1 MPEPPGPPAIGEP
14 LRDAAELTELGT
26 HPGLCATCV
35 HLRLL
40 RSPRS
45 TFARCAKAERDPA
58 FPRYPRLPV
67 VACAGHRPAPR
78 EEAPA
83 PPRMADVAVA
93 DAGPAAVLHI
103 TNGDTVLAGFRAG
116 GIGGE
121 HLAWRDVLHD
131 GPVPM
136 TATLEEL
143 SEVRSR
149 ALAAFVW
156 GAYPELRAAFARRDA
171 ALARRGEHA
180 EVVLWFEHDLYD
192 QLQLLQL
199 LDWFAQHG
207 TGGAKL
213 SLIEIGSFPGLS
225 VAPARGAPAGVE
237 EFHGLGQLDGD
248 QLRELLPLRQP
259 VTMRQL
265 RTAAAVWRD
274 FRAADPLPLAVWAKT
289 PQEELPFLAP
299 ALRRFCEEYPST
311 RDGLARSERQVLR
324 AVAGGER
331 QPDSIYERSRRDE
344 ECPWGDASVF
354 LRLEG
359 LAAAVLPALVR
370 GPRGYELTSLGERL
384 LAGDADWVRES
395 GGVDRW
401 LGGVHLLGTAVRW
414 RWNDDIAG
422 LVAADG

>member
-1 MPEPPGPPAIGEP
+1 MTEPPGPPTIGEP
-14 LRDAAELTELGT
+14 LHDPAELGELAT

-83 PPRMADVAVA
+83 PPRMADVAGA
-93 DAGPAAVLHI
+93 AAPAGAMLHV
-103 TNGDTVLAGFRAG
+103 TNGDAVLAGFRAG

-121 HLAWRDVLHD
+121 QLAWRDVLHD

-143 SEVRSR
+143 SEVRAR
-149 ALAAFVW
+149 ALAAFGW
-156 GAYPELRAAFARRDA
+156 GAYAELRAAFARRDA
-171 ALARRGEHA
+171 ALARCGEHE

-207 TGGAKL
+207 TGGARL
-213 SLIEIGSFPGLS
+213 SLVEIGSFPG
-225 VAPARGAPAGVE
+225 VE
-237 EFHGLGQLDGD
+237 PFHGLGQLDGA
-248 QLRELLPLRQP
+248 QLRELLPRRQP

-265 RTAAAVWRD
+265 RAAAAAWRD
-274 FRAADPLPLAVWAKT
+274 FRAADPLPLAARAKT
-289 PQEELPFLAP
+289 PLEELPFLAP
-299 ALRRFCEEYPST
+299 ALRRLCEEYPST
-311 RDGLARSERQVLR
+311 RDGLARTERQVLR
-324 AVAGGER
+324 AVAAGAR
-331 QPDSIYERSRRDE
+331 QPEAICQRSWRDE
-344 ECPWGDASVF
+344 ECPWGDSSVY
-354 LRLEG
+354 LRLEA
-359 LAAAVLPALVR
+359 LAAAAAPPLSR
-370 GPRGYELTSLGERL
+370 GADGYELTPLGERL
-384 LAGDADWVRES
+384 LAGVADWVRES

-401 LGGVHLLGTAVRW
+401 VGGVHLQGTSVRW
-414 RWNDDIAG
+414 RWNEDVAA

>member
-1 MPEPPGPPAIGEP
+1 VPEPPGPPTIGEP
-14 LRDAAELTELGT
+14 LRDPAELGELAT
-26 HPGLCATCV
+26 HPGLCGTCV

-83 PPRMADVAVA
+83 PPRMGDVAVA
-93 DAGPAAVLHI
+93 EAGPAAVLHV

-121 HLAWRDVLHD
+121 QVAWRDVLHD

-143 SEVRSR
+143 SEVRAR
-149 ALAAFVW
+149 ALAAFGW
-156 GAYPELRAAFARRDA
+156 GAYSELRAAFARRDA
-171 ALARRGEHA
+171 ALARRGEHQ

-192 QLQLLQL
+192 QLQMLQL
-199 LDWFAQHG
+199 LDWFALHG
-207 TGGAKL
+207 TGGARL
-213 SLIEIGSFPGLS
+213 SLVEIGSFPG
-225 VAPARGAPAGVE
+225 VVP
-237 EFHGLGQLDGD
+237 FHGLGQLDGA
-248 QLRELLPLRQP
+248 QLRELLPRRQP

-265 RTAAAVWRD
+265 RTATAVWRD
-274 FRAADPLPLAVWAKT
+274 FRAADPLPLAAWAKT
-289 PQEELPFLAP
+289 PQDELPFLAP

-311 RDGLARSERQVLR
+311 LDGLARSERQVLR
-324 AVAGGER
+324 AVAAGSR
-331 QPDSIYERSRRDE
+331 QPEAIYQRSREDE

-359 LAAAVLPALVR
+359 LAAASAPAVLR
-370 GPRGYELTSLGERL
+370 GPQGYELTPLGERL
-384 LAGDADWVRES
+384 LAGDVDWVRES
-395 GGVDRW
+395 GGLDRW
-401 LGGVHLLGTAVRW
+401 LGGVHLQGTAVRW
-414 RWNDDIAG
+414 RWNEDVAA
-422 LVAADG
+422 LVAADA

>member
-1 MPEPPGPPAIGEP
+1 MPEPPGPPSIGEP
-14 LRDAAELTELGT
+14 LRDPAELTELGT

-93 DAGPAAVLHI
+93 EAVPAPLLHV
-103 TNGDTVLAGFRAG
+103 TNGDAVLAGFRAG
-116 GIGGE
+116 GIAGE
-121 HLAWRDVLHD
+121 ALAWRDVLHD

-136 TATLEEL
+136 TVTLEEL
-143 SEVRSR
+143 SEIRAR
-149 ALAAFVW
+149 ALAAFGW
-156 GAYPELRAAFARRDA
+156 GAYAELRAAFARRDA
-171 ALARRGEHA
+171 ALARRGGHA

-199 LDWFAQHG
+199 LDWFALHG

-213 SLIEIGSFPGLS
+213 SLIEIGSFPG
-225 VAPARGAPAGVE
+225 VVP
-237 EFHGLGQLDGD
+237 FHGLGQLDGG
-248 QLRELLPLRQP
+248 QLCELLPRRQP

-265 RTAAAVWRD
+265 RLAAAVWRD
-274 FRAADPLPLAVWAKT
+274 FRAADPLPLAGWAKT

-299 ALRRFCEEYPST
+299 ALRRFCEDYPST

-324 AVAGGER
+324 AVAAGARE
-331 QPDSIYERSRRDE
+331 PEAICVRSWQEE
-344 ECPWGDASVF
+344 ECPWGDSSVF
-354 LRLEG
+354 LRLET
-359 LAAAVLPALVR
+359 LATAAAPAVAR
-370 GPRGYELTSLGERL
+370 GLQGYELTPLGERL

-395 GGVDRW
+395 GGIDRW
-401 LGGVHLLGTAVRW
+401 LGGVHLQGTAVRW
-414 RWNDDIAG
+414 RWNEDVAG

>member
-1 MPEPPGPPAIGEP
+1 VPEPPGPPAIGEP
-14 LRDAAELTELGT
+14 LRDSAELAELAT

-83 PPRMADVAVA
+83 PPRMADVAVTA
-93 DAGPAAVLHI
+93 APAGAMLHV
-103 TNGDTVLAGFRAG
+103 TNGDAVLAGFRAG

-121 HLAWRDVLHD
+121 QLAWRDVLHD

-143 SEVRSR
+143 SEVRAR
-149 ALAAFVW
+149 ALAAFGW
-156 GAYPELRAAFARRDA
+156 GAYAELRAAFARRDA
-171 ALARRGEHA
+171 ALARCGEHE

-192 QLQLLQL
+192 QLQLAQL

-207 TGGAKL
+207 TGGARL
-213 SLIEIGSFPGLS
+213 SLIEIGSFPG
-225 VAPARGAPAGVE
+225 VVP
-237 EFHGLGQLDGD
+237 FHGLGQLDGA
-248 QLRELLPLRQP
+248 QLRELLPRRQP

-265 RTAAAVWRD
+265 RAAAAAWRD
-274 FRAADPLPLAVWAKT
+274 LRAADPLPLAARAKT

-324 AVAGGER
+324 AVAAGAR
-331 QPDSIYERSRRDE
+331 QPESIYERSREDE

-354 LRLEG
+354 LRLDA
-359 LAAAVLPALVR
+359 LATATAPALSR
-370 GPRGYELTSLGERL
+370 GPLGYELTPLGERL
-384 LAGDADWVRES
+384 LAGDADWVRE
-395 GGVDRW
+395 GGGLDRW
-401 LGGVHLLGTAVRW
+401 LGGAHLQGTAVSW
-414 RWNDDIAG
+414 RWNEDVAG
-422 LVAADG
+422 LVVADG